1 MKIDKEQIE
10 KMAQAM
16 CGFCAVDK
24 RCVLKCCAPCSEVAS
39 QDCTCKESA
48 EELIHKG
55 YGKVSEYK
63 AEIER
68 LRTTLGQCNTELNS
82 ALESLKSQCREIG
95 ALKAGTKQAKI
106 EVLNKLKKR
115 VRTSYVL
122 DDFILGSV
130 VFSKDIDELI
140 KEVQMSDQQDR
151 KQVIIE
157 GLITTLGYREQ
168 RINELEAELI
178 TWKTRAEVA
187 ERRNKYLLK
196 KLDEVQNGEDKG

>member
-140 KEVQMSDQQDR
+140 KEVQ
-151 KQVIIE
+151 
-157 GLITTLGYREQ
+157 
-168 RINELEAELI
+168 NE
-178 TWKTRAEVA
+178 
-187 ERRNKYLLK
+187 N
-196 KLDEVQNGEDKG
+196 